1 MMSSQANTKPRR
13 SKRQQGLEVSPFE
26 VRKVR
31 KNKKQASPLKPVREE
46 NNELSVDDIDEQVS
60 DLNEED
66 ADLNESHQDLPADD
80 NTQHESIQ
88 EPIEEDTTRVSN
100 QSEEAQSHQSG
111 TNK

>member
-1 MMSSQANTKPRR
+1 MQNLLPVALRGFLPKGPRTAVTR
-13 SKRQQGLEVSPFE
+13 LCNYKKQVSPL
-26 VRKVR
+26 
-31 KNKKQASPLKPVREE
+31 NPVRED

-100 QSEEAQSHQSG
+100 
-111 TNK
+111 